1 LGACCSQKRFIT
13 RSVGLTSSARR
24 RAAAAAVFDGHGGA
38 AASSY
43 LQENL
48 HAVLQRV
55 MAQARRTSGRR
66 CRLVRTLC
74 VARAPLPLRALTRAT
89 RAQDPDAAYD
99 STLCARPAALRWRQ
113 RTCNAATETSV
124 VRR

>member
-1 LGACCSQKRFIT
+1 M
-13 RSVGLTSSARR
+13 
-24 RAAAAAVFDGHGGA
+24 FDGHGGA

-66 CRLVRTLC
+66 RLLSSALFASR
-74 VARAPLPLRALTRAT
+74 ARPLPRRALTRAT
-89 RAQDPDAAYD
+89 HAQDPDAAYD
-99 STLCARPAALRWRQ
+99 STLCARPAALRRRQ
-113 RTCNAATETSV
+113 RTRTHAATETSV